1 MAFSKLWVIAYR
13 DLWRNPRRSI
23 ASIIAVA
30 LGLALLMVL
39 NGYIAGVFDDALQN
53 DIRLRTGHVQMRA
66 DSYEEEQISLQW
78 QDLLD
83 DPEQLAAQA
92 NALPE
97 VIAAAPVL
105 WANGILNTID
115 DSTGLRIYGVEVNS
129 PIYAPIRE
137 AMVGG
142 EFLQPDDRGGI
153 LIGRRLANTMG
164 LALGQEINLTIINA
178 DGQPDEALFT
188 VRGLFDTD
196 VPSYDEA
203 ALFMP
208 LARAQSFSLT
218 NGHASAVTMLIH
230 DQEEADSLAASLAS
244 PGITGL
250 TWRDMNQTLLQTV
263 EASSAIYMLLYGI
276 VMAVVAVVI
285 ANTLLMSVFERI
297 REMGIL
303 AALGMKGRQI
313 MLMFLLEAAL
323 LGLAGIVVGAVIG
336 SAGVYYLA
344 TTGINMGEMMAS
356 AASGI
361 SIGATIRAQYDVAAF
376 ANLAFWLLVIIM
388 LASLYPARFATSRE
402 PAEALRIS

>member
-30 LGLALLMVL
+30 LGLALLMIL
-39 NGYIAGVFDDALQN
+39 SGYISGVFDGALQN

-78 QDLLD
+78 EDLVD
-83 DPEQLAAQA
+83 DPAQLAAQA

-105 WANGILNTID
+105 WATGILNTID
-115 DSTGLRIYGVEVNS
+115 DSTGLRIYGVDVTS

-137 AMVGG
+137 AMVEG
-142 EFLQPDDRGGI
+142 EYLQPDDRGGV
-153 LIGRRLANTMG
+153 LVGRRLAKTMG
-164 LALGQEINLTIINA
+164 IALGQDVNLTIINA
-178 DGQPDEALFT
+178 DGQPDEAIFT

-203 ALFMP
+203 AIFMP
-208 LARAQSFSLT
+208 LARAQSFALT
-218 NGHASAVTMLIH
+218 NGRASAVTMLLH
-230 DQEEADSLAASLAS
+230 DQEAAAGVVAALAT
-244 PGITGL
+244 PGVTGL
-250 TWRDMNQTLLQTV
+250 TWREMNQTLIQTM
-263 EASSAIYMLLYGI
+263 EASSAIYVVLYGI
-276 VMAVVAVVI
+276 VIAVVAVVI

-313 MLMFLLEAAL
+313 MLMFMLEAAC
-323 LGLAGIVVGAVIG
+323 LGIAGIVVGAVLG
-336 SAGVYYLA
+336 AAGVYYLA
-344 TTGINMGEMMAS
+344 TTGFEMGDMAS
-356 AASGI
+356 ASSGI
-361 SIGATIRAQYDVAAF
+361 ALGATVHARFDIATFVS
-376 ANLAFWLLVIIM
+376 LAGWLLAIIV
-388 LASLYPARFATSRE
+388 LASLYPARFATQRE
-402 PAEALRIS
+402 PAEALRIA